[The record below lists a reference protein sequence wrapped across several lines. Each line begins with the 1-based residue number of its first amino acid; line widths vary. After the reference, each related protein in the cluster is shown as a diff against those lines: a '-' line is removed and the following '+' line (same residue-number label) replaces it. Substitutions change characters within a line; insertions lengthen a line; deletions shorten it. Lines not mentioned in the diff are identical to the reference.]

1 MQVSKNKFE
10 VACLEWL
17 KGCSHFPKQAPWECN
32 ECTIAFTG
40 HLILLRGETIRTGC
54 GCVLKQ
60 GQWFRFCGE
69 TDMGQTAPVLC
80 TNCGGEFILEENK

>member
-1 MQVSKNKFE
+1 MQTRKNKFE

-17 KGCSHFPKQAPWECN
+17 KGCSCSTEQSPWECR
-32 ECTIAFTG
+32 ECTRAFMK
-40 HLILLRGETIRTGC
+40 HLMLLKGDILKTGC

-80 TNCGGEFILEENK
+80 TNCGGEFILEENE